1 MRHLNS
7 GELKLFNVVEDMGE
21 TNDLAEKMPEKTTEM
36 VRQLDAYLQKVGA
49 WTMEEVYATRLEE
62 LENWTLENQLKVD
75 QLNQQLNETGLSQED
90 RLELSK
96 KLKESTAKIK
106 HCMENLDKLYLDQ
119 KSDLWF

>member
-1 MRHLNS
+1 
-7 GELKLFNVVEDMGE
+7 MGE

-96 KLKESTAKIK
+96 G
-106 HCMENLDKLYLDQ
+106 
-119 KSDLWF
+119 

>member
-1 MRHLNS
+1 
-7 GELKLFNVVEDMGE
+7 
-21 TNDLAEKMPEKTTEM
+21 
-36 VRQLDAYLQKVGA
+36 
-49 WTMEEVYATRLEE
+49 MEEVYTTRLEE
-62 LENWTLENQLKVD
+62 LEKWIVENQLKVD

-106 HCMENLDKLYLDQ
+106 HCKENLDKLYLDQ